1 MRLKKRE
8 ITTYIIA
15 ALLTVWVLVS
25 YVEVISHNLEAGYVY
40 SPLNAFRLFV
50 ELFKEVR
57 G

>member
-1 MRLKKRE
+1 MRTKKLE
-8 ITTYIIA
+8 VISCIIS
-15 ALLTVWVLVS
+15 ALLLVWLLVS
-25 YVEVISHNLEAGYVY
+25 FIEVISHNLEVGYVY

>member
-1 MRLKKRE
+1 MRTKRGE
-8 ITTYIIA
+8 MATYIIA
-15 ALLTVWVLVS
+15 ALIMVWLLVS
-25 YVEVISHNLEAGYVY
+25 FIEVITHNLEADYVY

>member
-1 MRLKKRE
+1 MKAKRVE
-8 ITTYIIA
+8 ITTYIIT
-15 ALLTVWVLVS
+15 ALVLVWLLVS
-25 YVEVISHNLEAGYVY
+25 FIEVVSHNLETDYVY